1 MRGQLAQ
8 NELISAMGTV
18 IQRSIVKEVKD
29 ARFFSLLADE
39 TTDVLDA
46 MAVSEKLGTYPVI
59 TALLQIFATM
69 PVTTATGE
77 RSFSALKLIKTFLR
91 STMSEHRLNGLSH
104 LYINK
109 DLELNHDHVIDEFGR
124 NSRRLVFI

>member
-1 MRGQLAQ
+1 MGLTDAKNVEKLPSMRGQLVQ

-69 PVTTATGE
+69 PVTTAE
-77 RSFSALKLIKTFLR
+77 LVRDRSA
-91 STMSEHRLNGLSH
+91 H
-104 LYINK
+104 
-109 DLELNHDHVIDEFGR
+109 
-124 NSRRLVFI
+124 